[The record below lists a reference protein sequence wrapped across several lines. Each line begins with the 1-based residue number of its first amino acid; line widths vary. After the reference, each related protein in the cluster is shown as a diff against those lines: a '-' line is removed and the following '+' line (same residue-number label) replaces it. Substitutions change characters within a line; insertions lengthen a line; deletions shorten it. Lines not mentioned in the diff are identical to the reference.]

1 MLDNGYDTMTRE
13 ELIYA
18 CKQKDNIIK
27 EYLSQLQKEACK
39 LYNKSDIMELYGCE
53 GDKALRILKLMYQ
66 VGKGVK
72 IGKGYYTTK
81 QNHNEFIDN
90 YLGKTVFI

>member
-1 MLDNGYDTMTRE
+1 MENDYDGMTRE

-18 CKQKDNIIK
+18 CRQKDSVIK
-27 EYLSQLQKEACK
+27 ECMMQLQKEACK
-39 LYNKSDIMELYGCE
+39 LYNKSDIMEWYGCE

-81 QNHNEFIDN
+81 QSHNEFIDN